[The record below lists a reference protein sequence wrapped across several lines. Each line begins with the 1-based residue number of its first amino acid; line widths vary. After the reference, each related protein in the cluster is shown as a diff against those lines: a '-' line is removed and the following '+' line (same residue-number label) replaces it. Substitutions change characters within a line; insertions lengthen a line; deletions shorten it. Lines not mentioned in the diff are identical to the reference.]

1 MRSTPPPFPFSFFH
15 KSTPISFS
23 SPPNYTHFVS
33 HFPFFTRLLTWS
45 PICSSL
51 FSFFSDMLSVFPARY
66 SAVSGGRWWLEVG
79 SWFSLILQAN
89 TPFQLHFSLI
99 FFFSFLDVKLGQ
111 PPSMADF
118 RRTVLRPAAASP
130 SSLIIELC
138 KHFLHFSYL
147 SFCYLSRLGLGFESI
162 FRKSSNIRRNWLF

>member
-1 MRSTPPPFPFSFFH
+1 MRSTPPPPFPISFFH

-45 PICSSL
+45 PICSSP

-66 SAVSGGRWWLEVG
+66 SAVSGGQCWLEVG
-79 SWFSLILQAN
+79 SWFSLILQTN

-99 FFFSFLDVKLGQ
+99 FLLLGCK
-111 PPSMADF
+111 
-118 RRTVLRPAAASP
+118 TRPTTFNGRFPATLTAASGGDTL
-130 SSLIIELC
+130 SLL
-138 KHFLHFSYL
+138 FLNCVSLRTLFEVDFWIKFSLL
-147 SFCYLSRLGLGFESI
+147 S
-162 FRKSSNIRRNWLF
+162 